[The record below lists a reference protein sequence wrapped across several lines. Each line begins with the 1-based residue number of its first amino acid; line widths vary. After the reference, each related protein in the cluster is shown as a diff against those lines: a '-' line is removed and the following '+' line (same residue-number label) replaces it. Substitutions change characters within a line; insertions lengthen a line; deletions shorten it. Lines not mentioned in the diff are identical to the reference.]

1 VLTQEEALELA
12 WAKADIRAKEKELK
26 KVTPREV
33 WRDMLAIQHKSLME
47 HKHKIEKTRLAKLKK
62 QRKLSELIKTT
73 LGTLLIISAVLVVYL
88 YAI

>member
-1 VLTQEEALELA
+1 
-12 WAKADIRAKEKELK
+12 
-26 KVTPREV
+26 
-33 WRDMLAIQHKSLME
+33 LME